1 MSTAVERFA
10 ALVRGPEDGIGLDTA
25 CLLIAAHTRGDA
37 HPEPALSSGV
47 EELDRLAARCAGADL
62 EVVRHQ
68 LFGVEGFAGNRRHY
82 DDHRNSYL
90 DDVLARRCGIPITLA
105 VVVIEVGRRVG
116 LPLAGVGMPGHFL
129 VGAGGGHYI
138 DAFDGGRVLDSAGCR
153 RRYVELAGPVAPW
166 STAML
171 APVGP
176 LAIVARVLANL
187 RGVFAATD
195 DLGALARVLELRTA
209 IPGVPAAER
218 AERSAVLSA
227 LGRYGEAATE
237 LDRLA
242 ALDGGDADEIRL
254 RAAALRARLN

>member
-1 MSTAVERFA
+1 
-10 ALVRGPEDGIGLDTA
+10 
-25 CLLIAAHTRGDA
+25 
-37 HPEPALSSGV
+37 
-47 EELDRLAARCAGADL
+47 
-62 EVVRHQ
+62 
-68 LFGVEGFAGNRRHY
+68 
-82 DDHRNSYL
+82 
-90 DDVLARRCGIPITLA
+90 
-105 VVVIEVGRRVG
+105 
-116 LPLAGVGMPGHFL
+116 
-129 VGAGGGHYI
+129 
-138 DAFDGGRVLDSAGCR
+138 
-153 RRYVELAGPVAPW
+153 
-166 STAML
+166 ML